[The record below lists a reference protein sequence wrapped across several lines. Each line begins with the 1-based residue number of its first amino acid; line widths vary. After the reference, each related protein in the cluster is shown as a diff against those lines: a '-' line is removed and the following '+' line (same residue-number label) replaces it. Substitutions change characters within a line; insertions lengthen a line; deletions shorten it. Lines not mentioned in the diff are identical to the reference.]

1 MAQKKNK
8 KKNPHHTPLCDDGGI
23 RVDLQSGHVDFAKWS
38 WK

>member
-1 MAQKKNK
+1 
-8 KKNPHHTPLCDDGGI
+8 LCDDGGI